1 MGRISYSMQ
10 CHREIDEGKIRDWYW
25 ESSCLAGSDVAGVAT
40 AVYAVVEKGAV
51 HDVLVFKT
59 NFA

>member
-1 MGRISYSMQ
+1 MQ

-40 AVYAVVEKGAV
+40 AVHAVVEKGAV